1 MPPKD
6 MNEYKIG
13 IISDDGTFHELK
25 SIELCT
31 LDSGNDFETVDS
43 DIGGGG
49 AVSLDLD
56 CNFKGITSDDLW
68 LVLSG
73 VCTLEQINQNN
84 WHRMHGLPMKSRRKR
99 RK

>member
-13 IISDDGTFHELK
+13 IITDNGIFHELK
-25 SIELCT
+25 SIEPCT
-31 LDSGNDFETVDS
+31 LDSGNDFGTVDRNIS
-43 DIGGGG
+43 KGGS
-49 AVSLDLD
+49 VSFDFD
-56 CNFKGITSDDLW
+56 CNFDGMNSGDLY

-73 VCTLEQINQNN
+73 VCTLTQINQNN
-84 WHRMHGLPMKSRRKR
+84 WRRMHGLPMKSRRKR